1 MQRILVVDDE
11 IEVLKIIDEFLTQSG
26 FKVEVAQDAETALEI
41 FENKVPDL
49 MILDMRM
56 PGMGGEGLL
65 REFALKKIDIP
76 IIILTG
82 CARIDGCPEYIKKA
96 NLKIL
101 VKPIDLSILL
111 GMVNEGLE
119 GWK

>member
-56 PGMGGEGLL
+56 PGMGGKGLL
-65 REFALKKIDIP
+65 REFALKKIDVP
-76 IIILTG
+76 TIILTG

-111 GMVNEGLE
+111 RMVNEGLE